1 MIQPAKW
8 QFQAS
13 ARHGEPLIAFMQ
25 LGRPAVRDDAAG
37 IDMVAL

>member
-8 QFQAS
+8 QFQTS
-13 ARHGEPLIAFMQ
+13 ARHREQLIAFMQ

-37 IDMVAL
+37 IE